1 MWISTTSGCRRIC
14 LLGGLWP
21 ANLTFYPPLLKFKVY
36 CRWIYLKLPRI
47 RFLPGI
53 AAEPTGLDCLKY
65 KIHAIWCEKKCLF
78 QTATYHI
85 HNSESLQSQ
94 PVWSI
99 VGDFFCWCI
108 ALMGKMT
115 ILHSFTVIQNVVVV
129 KRGKAE
135 AFCWLCQMCSV
146 WVQAFAFSMQPPQHL
161 DFAYEWLSGGFGRS
175 PTLNCARPQN
185 FAVLA
190 KQRISR
196 SFTSWILRTSR
207 FKMAIMDAAN

>member
-1 MWISTTSGCRRIC
+1 
-14 LLGGLWP
+14 
-21 ANLTFYPPLLKFKVY
+21 
-36 CRWIYLKLPRI
+36 
-47 RFLPGI
+47 
-53 AAEPTGLDCLKY
+53 
-65 KIHAIWCEKKCLF
+65 
-78 QTATYHI
+78 
-85 HNSESLQSQ
+85 
-94 PVWSI
+94 
-99 VGDFFCWCI
+99 
-108 ALMGKMT
+108 MGKMT

-207 FKMAIMDAAN
+207 FKMAIMDAANYCLPSSSQGGKRQLKCFPNSNGSCLSFFCWPMFENIETLQNQNSSSFKHDGEANSQQMALK